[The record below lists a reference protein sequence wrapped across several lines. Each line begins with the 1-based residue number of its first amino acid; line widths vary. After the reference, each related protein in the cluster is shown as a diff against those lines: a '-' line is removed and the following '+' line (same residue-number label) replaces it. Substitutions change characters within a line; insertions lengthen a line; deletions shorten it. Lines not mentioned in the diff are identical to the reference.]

1 MTSVKQK
8 SRMGRPVTI
17 DADQSVGVR
26 LPRRLVKAV
35 DGWADHEAISRSE
48 AIRRLLEQALAAGS
62 KGKR

>member
-1 MTSVKQK
+1 MTSVKRK

-17 DADQSVGVR
+17 DADQQVGVR

-35 DGWADHEAISRSE
+35 DGLADHENISRSE
-48 AIRRLLEQALAAGS
+48 AIRRLLEQALAGP